1 MQQMRIC
8 QLAQNST
15 VGPVYKMM
23 TENFSSVLGV
33 YPLRKAK
40 EALLFHLTKPV
51 VGYSNSE

>member
-23 TENFSSVLGV
+23 AENFSSFGV